1 MSQLIL
7 VAPAA
12 FKGSLGPRQ
21 VADALAVGARRALPD
36 AAVLQCPIS
45 DGGDG
50 LLDAVLAPA
59 ALRERLSVTGPLG
72 EPVSGELGWVDHET
86 AIFESATACGIA
98 LLKPEQLDPLR
109 ATTRG
114 VGELIWEA
122 VERGAK
128 TVVVGVGGTATVD
141 GGTGAARGLGWA
153 FLDAAGASLPEGGGS
168 LARLAE
174 FDGGWSLAARVIALA
189 DVTTPLVGSKGAA
202 PVFAPQKGA
211 GPEGVKLLSRGL
223 ERLAELMARPGP
235 GDLATLA
242 GGGAAPGLWA
252 LAGRACREAFG
263 LRGAWGPAYLPA
275 LMSPT
280 DNVMDKVVSLAK
292 RRGFVFQ
299 SSEIYGGL
307 GSVWDYGP
315 LGVELKKNIKERWWR
330 SMVHDR
336 EDIEGLDAA
345 ILMHP
350 KVWEASGH
358 VSGFSDPL
366 VDCKHCK
373 NRFRADDPRIKGTPG
388 EPTAQCPVCGSKGT
402 LTAPRMF
409 NLMFK
414 TFMGPVEEAAAVVY
428 LRPETAQGIYV
439 NFLNV
444 LQSSRQKVPFGIA
457 QIGKAFRNEITPG
470 NFTFRTRE
478 FEQMEMQFFVK
489 PGTDQEWFEFWRQE
503 RMKWLIGLGI
513 RPAKLRFH
521 QHTKDELA
529 HYAKDAYDI
538 QYEFPFGWQE
548 FEGIH
553 NRTNFDLSR
562 HQEYSGKKLEYLDAA
577 TNERF
582 IPYVVETSAGADRTT
597 LVVMADAYHEEDVEG
612 EKRVVLRVHPAIAPL
627 KAAVFPLV
635 NKDGMPELARRIYDD
650 LRRHYNAF
658 FDDGGSIGRRYRRQD
673 EAGTP

>member
-1 MSQLIL
+1 M
-7 VAPAA
+7 PA
-12 FKGSLGPRQ
+12 
-21 VADALAVGARRALPD
+21 
-36 AAVLQCPIS
+36 
-45 DGGDG
+45 
-50 LLDAVLAPA
+50 
-59 ALRERLSVTGPLG
+59 
-72 EPVSGELGWVDHET
+72 
-86 AIFESATACGIA
+86 
-98 LLKPEQLDPLR
+98 
-109 ATTRG
+109 
-114 VGELIWEA
+114 
-122 VERGAK
+122 
-128 TVVVGVGGTATVD
+128 
-141 GGTGAARGLGWA
+141 
-153 FLDAAGASLPEGGGS
+153 
-168 LARLAE
+168 
-174 FDGGWSLAARVIALA
+174 
-189 DVTTPLVGSKGAA
+189 
-202 PVFAPQKGA
+202 
-211 GPEGVKLLSRGL
+211 
-223 ERLAELMARPGP
+223 
-235 GDLATLA
+235 
-242 GGGAAPGLWA
+242 
-252 LAGRACREAFG
+252 
-263 LRGAWGPAYLPA
+263 
-275 LMSPT
+275 T
-280 DNVMDKVVSLAK
+280 DNVMDKLVSLAK

-358 VSGFSDPL
+358 VSGFTDPL
-366 VDCKHCK
+366 VDCKQCK

-388 EPTAQCPVCGSKGT
+388 APTAQCPVCGSKGT

-414 TFMGPVEEAAAVVY
+414 TFMGPVEEAAALVY

-439 NFLNV
+439 NYLNV
-444 LQSSRQKVPFGIA
+444 LQSSRQKIPFGIA

-470 NFTFRTRE
+470 NFIFRTRE

-489 PGTDQEWFEFWRQE
+489 PGTDSEWLEFWRGE
-503 RMKWLIGLGI
+503 RMKWLVGLGV
-513 RPAKLRFH
+513 RAEKLRFH

-529 HYAKDAYDI
+529 HYAKDAYDV

-562 HQEYSGKKLEYLDAA
+562 HQEFSGKKLEYLDVA

-597 LVVMADAYHEEDVEG
+597 LVVMVDAYHEDEVEG
-612 EKRVVLRVHPAIAPL
+612 EKRVVLRLHPALAPL

-635 NKDGMPELARRIYDD
+635 NKDGMPELARRIFDD
-650 LRRHYNAF
+650 LRKYYNTF
-658 FDDGGSIGRRYRRQD
+658 YDDGGSIGRRYRRQD
-673 EAGTP
+673 EAGTPFGITIDGQSTQDGSVTVRDRDTLKQDRVAADRLVTYLAENLKG